1 MATPIV
7 GVQNLNVRFAGYK
20 ARTREARLDLGQSK
34 DNEFLPI
41 EPKVLQE

>member
-1 MATPIV
+1 MAPPIV
-7 GVQNLNVRFAGYK
+7 GVQNLNVCLAGYN
-20 ARTREARLDLGQSK
+20 ARVREAQLGLRQSK